1 MFTVETEAVV
11 SSLPPAG
18 EFANLFE
25 TTPTTGQAQLL
36 ELLSSLIRYTGTPG
50 PSSALKHLIPAA
62 VVSTPLSV
70 TLATRTPEQKSQP
83 VRDQTES
90 ERPLADDQDLA
101 ACVGRKSP
109 EVRVTR
115 SKSNRTKRDV
125 VKKAD
130 QKSLQGFEEVTDLVQ
145 AFSVSPMS
153 VHEVTEEAL
162 VNQLTAI
169 LDSQEGVGTST
180 KVTMK
185 QKLKATGSQRKR
197 GHSRTQAGTSTG
209 INEPSEELPKVTISP
224 ISPAKE
230 AVSEVDEAVPS
241 AVKISKNTVE
251 EVEITEEESRKT
263 DPPSPCGQDIFELSL
278 TPDQPSLDGKT
289 SPVVLDQPVAVFP
302 NAVSVPV
309 DMDVST
315 ATPLQREIKEDSQEY
330 AIFGSPTPSAPD
342 TAPRAK
348 LTGRSPPSFMT
359 AVEGDESVSRSL
371 VTLDSSRAPDS
382 DAAKPIPSPLSLS
395 GFRNVEKAIC
405 EKGAVGAVKRLCNT
419 TTTYL
424 EDKSPTCSQS
434 QDANSQRGAILVPL
448 LGKFVDLKRKLPS
461 THKSKVDPL
470 PPTEPPIAK
479 IASPTTA
486 DVTTIVHP
494 LPPVEPTEP
503 LPTAP
508 PSRKKRQ
515 TSRGTGRRF
524 FASSFAERCKRD
536 EIRFLQA
543 CKATKPS
550 SKTNNEPGSAA
561 GTRKASRRS
570 GKQAELDE
578 TTLSQLSYLEDKN
591 SPYRPP
597 RSRPQPSG
605 ITGSCTLKSRPAIRK
620 AAAIARSRMAVD
632 SDEDTD
638 QSFSIVDSDDDQI
651 TSRPRLTKPSVA
663 GQTRTTSARDEISN
677 EEADFLIPSS
687 NVLTTAH
694 QEAEDCPLP
703 ISPMSS
709 LEAPMLFDRSPLSLF
724 NFTASFDDEH
734 EKEGHQKPTKRTRA
748 RKRAVCPQGEAV
760 GFRWTSAA
768 RCCEAV
774 ADQYRGHREME
785 VFDLHS
791 SGSEPPLS
799 FINQLVYEA
808 VQKRHKGLL
817 LGLRRP
823 NSTALILAVC
833 VHQTDHPVVTA
844 IDAFLP
850 MNAPQPASS
859 VAWTALDLV
868 RVPQTLVSQSEDIK
882 AAVVAHLASRA
893 SPLGDCDTGQ
903 VVECDA
909 PMTTAKFTLQLVFF
923 DADSRPLF
931 VTATPG
937 ILSVDAFDEIMRAR
951 RRGSALL
958 TPAVAASTQW
968 DDWRPAAFGAD
979 SPDWQDAAPSDSEEP
994 WW

>member
-25 TTPTTGQAQLL
+25 TTPTSGQAQLL
-36 ELLSSLIRYTGTPG
+36 ELLSSLIRYAGTPG
-50 PSSALKHLIPAA
+50 PSSALKHLMPAA
-62 VVSTPLSV
+62 IVSTPLSV
-70 TLATRTPEQKSQP
+70 TLATRTPVQKSQP
-83 VRDQTES
+83 ARDQTES

-101 ACVGRKSP
+101 ASVDRKSP

-115 SKSNRTKRDV
+115 SKSNRAKRDV
-125 VKKAD
+125 VKKGD
-130 QKSLQGFEEVTDLVQ
+130 QKSLQGLEEVTDLVQ
-145 AFSVSPMS
+145 AFSVSPTS
-153 VHEVTEEAL
+153 VHEVTDEAL
-162 VNQLTAI
+162 VNQLAAI
-169 LDSQEGVGTST
+169 LDSQEGVRTSPKAT
-180 KVTMK
+180 VK

-197 GHSRTQAGTSTG
+197 GHSRAQAGISTG
-209 INEPSEELPKVTISP
+209 INESPEELPKANISP
-224 ISPAKE
+224 ISPANE

-289 SPVVLDQPVAVFP
+289 SPVILDQPVAVFP

-342 TAPRAK
+342 SAPRTK

-359 AVEGDESVSRSL
+359 GVEGDESVSRSL
-371 VTLDSSRAPDS
+371 VTLDSSRARDS

-405 EKGAVGAVKRLCNT
+405 EKGAGGAVKRLCNT

-434 QDANSQRGAILVPL
+434 QDGAILVPL

-494 LPPVEPTEP
+494 IPPVEPTEP

-543 CKATKPS
+543 CKATKPN

-578 TTLSQLSYLEDKN
+578 TTLSQLSYLEDKDF
-591 SPYRPP
+591 PYRPP

-605 ITGSCTLKSRPAIRK
+605 IIGSCTLKSRPAIRK
-620 AAAIARSRMAVD
+620 AAAIARSRMAID
-632 SDEDTD
+632 SDEDAD
-638 QSFSIVDSDDDQI
+638 QSFSIVDSEDDQI
-651 TSRPRLTKPSVA
+651 TSRPRLAKPSVA
-663 GQTRTTSARDEISN
+663 GQTKKTSARDEITN
-677 EEADFLIPSS
+677 EDADFLIPSS
-687 NVLTTAH
+687 NVLTTAP
-694 QEAEDCPLP
+694 QESEDCPLP

-734 EKEGHQKPTKRTRA
+734 EIGGPQKPTKRTRA
-748 RKRAVCPQGEAV
+748 
-760 GFRWTSAA
+760 A

-774 ADQYRGHREME
+774 VEHCSPIVGTAKWR
-785 VFDLHS
+785 S
-791 SGSEPPLS
+791 S
-799 FINQLVYEA
+799 ICI
-808 VQKRHKGLL
+808 L
-817 LGLRRP
+817 LGLSLP
-823 NSTALILAVC
+823 CLLSTSWSTK
-833 VHQTDHPVVTA
+833 Q
-844 IDAFLP
+844 F
-850 MNAPQPASS
+850 
-859 VAWTALDLV
+859 
-868 RVPQTLVSQSEDIK
+868 
-882 AAVVAHLASRA
+882 
-893 SPLGDCDTGQ
+893 
-903 VVECDA
+903 
-909 PMTTAKFTLQLVFF
+909 
-923 DADSRPLF
+923 
-931 VTATPG
+931 
-937 ILSVDAFDEIMRAR
+937 
-951 RRGSALL
+951 RRGTKACY
-958 TPAVAASTQW
+958 
-968 DDWRPAAFGAD
+968 
-979 SPDWQDAAPSDSEEP
+979 
-994 WW
+994 

>member
-1 MFTVETEAVV
+1 MSAVV
-11 SSLPPAG
+11 RLRYNFDESEHFERTDRQQGTRMHEHSTGGSKAGLQVSSGNARCRDG
-18 EFANLFE
+18 VNLE
-25 TTPTTGQAQLL
+25 YGTI
-36 ELLSSLIRYTGTPG
+36 ETPG
-50 PSSALKHLIPAA
+50 PSSALKHLMPAA
-62 VVSTPLSV
+62 IVSTPLSV
-70 TLATRTPEQKSQP
+70 TLVTRTLEQESQP
-83 VRDQTES
+83 ARDLTES

-101 ACVGRKSP
+101 ASVGRKSP

-115 SKSNRTKRDV
+115 SKSNRAKKD
-125 VKKAD
+125 VKKGD
-130 QKSLQGFEEVTDLVQ
+130 QKLLQGLEEVTELVQ
-145 AFSVSPMS
+145 AFSVSPTP
-153 VHEVTEEAL
+153 VHEVTNEAL

-180 KVTMK
+180 KVPMK

-197 GHSRTQAGTSTG
+197 GHSRTQSNTSTG
-209 INEPSEELPKVTISP
+209 VNGSPEEPFKATIGP

-289 SPVVLDQPVAVFP
+289 SPVILDQPAAVFP

-309 DMDVST
+309 DMDVSA
-315 ATPLQREIKEDSQEY
+315 ATPLQRVSQKSPKTERMEEIREDSQEY

-342 TAPRAK
+342 TAPRTK
-348 LTGRSPPSFMT
+348 LTGRSTPSFMT
-359 AVEGDESVSRSL
+359 GVEGDESVSRSL
-371 VTLDSSRAPDS
+371 VTLDSSQARDS

-405 EKGAVGAVKRLCNT
+405 ENRAVGAVKRLCNT

-470 PPTEPPIAK
+470 PPTESPIAK
-479 IASPTTA
+479 IASPTTV

-494 LPPVEPTEP
+494 IPPVEPIEP

-508 PSRKKRQ
+508 SSRKKRQ

-543 CKATKPS
+543 CKATKPT

-570 GKQAELDE
+570 GKQANLDE
-578 TTLSQLSYLEDKN
+578 TTLSQLSYLEDKD

-620 AAAIARSRMAVD
+620 AAAIARSRMAID
-632 SDEDTD
+632 SDEDAD
-638 QSFSIVDSDDDQI
+638 QSFSIADSEDDQI

-663 GQTRTTSARDEISN
+663 GQTKITSARDEITD
-677 EEADFLIPSS
+677 EDADFLIPSS
-687 NVLTTAH
+687 NVLTTGP
-694 QEAEDCPLP
+694 QEAEDCAQP

-709 LEAPMLFDRSPLSLF
+709 LEAPLLFDRSPLSLF

-734 EKEGHQKPTKRTRA
+734 EIGGPQKPAKRTRA
-748 RKRAVCPQGEAV
+748 DRWAGKRAGPQSDAV
-760 GFRWTSAA
+760 GFRRPSAA

-774 ADQYRGHREME
+774 VDHCSPIVGIAKWR
-785 VFDLHS
+785 S
-791 SGSEPPLS
+791 SICILLRLSLPCPLPTS
-799 FINQLVYEA
+799 W
-808 VQKRHKGLL
+808 
-817 LGLRRP
+817 
-823 NSTALILAVC
+823 STK
-833 VHQTDHPVVTA
+833 Q
-844 IDAFLP
+844 F
-850 MNAPQPASS
+850 
-859 VAWTALDLV
+859 
-868 RVPQTLVSQSEDIK
+868 
-882 AAVVAHLASRA
+882 
-893 SPLGDCDTGQ
+893 
-903 VVECDA
+903 
-909 PMTTAKFTLQLVFF
+909 
-923 DADSRPLF
+923 
-931 VTATPG
+931 
-937 ILSVDAFDEIMRAR
+937 
-951 RRGSALL
+951 RRGTRACY
-958 TPAVAASTQW
+958 
-968 DDWRPAAFGAD
+968 
-979 SPDWQDAAPSDSEEP
+979 
-994 WW
+994 

>member
-1 MFTVETEAVV
+1 MFTVATEAVV

-18 EFANLFE
+18 EFTNLFE
-25 TTPTTGQAQLL
+25 TTPTSGQAQIL
-36 ELLSSLIRYTGTPG
+36 ELLSSLARYAGTPG
-50 PSSALKHLIPAA
+50 PSSALKHLMPAA
-62 VVSTPLSV
+62 IVSTPLSV
-70 TLATRTPEQKSQP
+70 TLATRTLEQESQP
-83 VRDQTES
+83 ARDLTES

-101 ACVGRKSP
+101 ASVGRKSP

-115 SKSNRTKRDV
+115 SKSNRAKRDV
-125 VKKAD
+125 VKKGD
-130 QKSLQGFEEVTDLVQ
+130 QKSLQGLEEVPELAQ
-145 AFSVSPMS
+145 AFSVSPTP
-153 VHEVTEEAL
+153 VHEVTNEAL

-169 LDSQEGVGTST
+169 LDSQEGVETST

-197 GHSRTQAGTSTG
+197 GHSRTQSSTSTG
-209 INEPSEELPKVTISP
+209 VNGPPEEPPKATISP
-224 ISPAKE
+224 ISPTKE
-230 AVSEVDEAVPS
+230 IVSEVDEAVPS

-289 SPVVLDQPVAVFP
+289 SPAPRPPDLTVTEKALAEPSPERMRGAPVDQLSCLLPTIQSAYLASPACEPEIVGMSIKADETSSKSPQVILDQPAAVFP

-309 DMDVST
+309 DMDVSA
-315 ATPLQREIKEDSQEY
+315 ATPLQREIREDSQEY

-342 TAPRAK
+342 TAPRTK
-348 LTGRSPPSFMT
+348 LSGRSPSSFMT
-359 AVEGDESVSRSL
+359 GVEGDESVSRSL
-371 VTLDSSRAPDS
+371 VTLDSSRARDS

-405 EKGAVGAVKRLCNT
+405 ENRAVGAVKRLCNT

-470 PPTEPPIAK
+470 PPTEPPITK
-479 IASPTTA
+479 IASPTTV

-494 LPPVEPTEP
+494 IPPVEPIEP

-508 PSRKKRQ
+508 SSRKKRQ

-543 CKATKPS
+543 CKATKPN

-578 TTLSQLSYLEDKN
+578 TTLSQLSYLEDKD

-620 AAAIARSRMAVD
+620 AAAIARSRMAID
-632 SDEDTD
+632 SDEDAD
-638 QSFSIVDSDDDQI
+638 QSFSIADSEDDQI

-663 GQTRTTSARDEISN
+663 GQTKVTSARDEITD
-677 EEADFLIPSS
+677 EDADFLIPSS
-687 NVLTTAH
+687 NVLTTAA
-694 QEAEDCPLP
+694 QEAEDCPQP

-709 LEAPMLFDRSPLSLF
+709 LEAPVLFDRSPLSLF

-734 EKEGHQKPTKRTRA
+734 EIGGPQKPTKRTR
-748 RKRAVCPQGEAV
+748 GD
-760 GFRWTSAA
+760 T
-768 RCCEAV
+768 
-774 ADQYRGHREME
+774 
-785 VFDLHS
+785 
-791 SGSEPPLS
+791 
-799 FINQLVYEA
+799 
-808 VQKRHKGLL
+808 
-817 LGLRRP
+817 
-823 NSTALILAVC
+823 
-833 VHQTDHPVVTA
+833 
-844 IDAFLP
+844 
-850 MNAPQPASS
+850 
-859 VAWTALDLV
+859 LD
-868 RVPQTLVSQSEDIK
+868 
-882 AAVVAHLASRA
+882 
-893 SPLGDCDTGQ
+893 GG
-903 VVECDA
+903 
-909 PMTTAKFTLQLVFF
+909 
-923 DADSRPLF
+923 
-931 VTATPG
+931 
-937 ILSVDAFDEIMRAR
+937 
-951 RRGSALL
+951 LL
-958 TPAVAASTQW
+958 TP
-968 DDWRPAAFGAD
+968 RC
-979 SPDWQDAAPSDSEEP
+979 
-994 WW
+994 